1 MPIHT
6 TNQPR
11 TNSDGVCTVN
21 DAMQFSAA
29 KICLMVIKICA
40 AWRIKAK
47 LTEIYS
53 KQSRDFLASYNII
66 FLLTKSA
73 NSHWCGMIYFAWI
86 FSFILGASKDRQ
98 EKCQK
103 CWRLDKVKAESF

>member
-1 MPIHT
+1 MENDGHKDFRPMPIHT

-40 AWRIKAK
+40 A
-47 LTEIYS
+47 
-53 KQSRDFLASYNII
+53 
-66 FLLTKSA
+66 
-73 NSHWCGMIYFAWI
+73 
-86 FSFILGASKDRQ
+86 
-98 EKCQK
+98 
-103 CWRLDKVKAESF
+103 